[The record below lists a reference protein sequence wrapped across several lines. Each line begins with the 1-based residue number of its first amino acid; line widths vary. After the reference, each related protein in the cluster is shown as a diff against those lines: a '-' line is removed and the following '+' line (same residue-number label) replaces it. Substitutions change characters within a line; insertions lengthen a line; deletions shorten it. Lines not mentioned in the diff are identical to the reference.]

1 MEKIRIGIL
10 IAVPLVI
17 FATFSSGSVF
27 GESNSDE
34 KATDRGEKM
43 LKGKATG
50 KPFYF
55 KKWDK
60 PSSEAVTK
68 KLDEMVSSGD
78 ISAEDAKKKLEH
90 YTSGKGY
97 GKSKVFGKR
106 GKYSADDIG
115 RRLRMMVASGDISA
129 EDARKKVEA
138 IRGKGK

>member
-1 MEKIRIGIL
+1 
-10 IAVPLVI
+10 
-17 FATFSSGSVF
+17 
-27 GESNSDE
+27 
-34 KATDRGEKM
+34 
-43 LKGKATG
+43 
-50 KPFYF
+50 
-55 KKWDK
+55 
-60 PSSEAVTK
+60 
-68 KLDEMVSSGD
+68 
-78 ISAEDAKKKLEH
+78 